1 MSMLDDV
8 LDELAILGADENVDK
23 NNVSAVVKKYGFFPY
38 SVWRV
43 KSNKTLEN
51 LCGDDI
57 ATGTYMGKDQKSLIG
72 KTNAKKKGYQ
82 GMNNGLS
89 RFNTEVAKRLVEY
102 YTEEGDTVLT
112 PFGSRGII
120 TIVAAHL
127 NRKGIVYEIHP
138 KYASHIQGVIDKLN
152 NQKGLIKKHYDATC
166 HCGNANN
173 MDKLEDNS
181 IDCVI
186 TSPPFWD
193 IEKYESCEGQLSD
206 IGDYYEF
213 LDEYQLCLNEI
224 YRVMKPGGIAIF
236 VVNDFR
242 KSPSKNEPSRLI
254 RFSRDTEMCME
265 EAGFETY
272 DIGINFLYS
281 TPSVI
286 GVNKRAE
293 QKQLLKAHE
302 YILVFRK

>member
-1 MSMLDDV
+1 MAEFDDV
-8 LDELAILGADENVDK
+8 LDELEILDVDVDK
-23 NNVSAVVKKYGFFPY
+23 TTVSNVVKKYGFFPY

-43 KSNKTLEN
+43 KSNKQMEE

-57 ATGTYMGKDQKSLIG
+57 ATGTYMAKSQKSMIG
-72 KTNAKKKGYQ
+72 KSAQKKKGYT
-82 GMNNGLS
+82 GVANGLS
-89 RFNTEVAKRLVEY
+89 RFNTEVAKRLVNY
-102 YTEEGDTVLT
+102 YTDEGDVVLT

-120 TIVAAHL
+120 TIIAAHL
-127 NRKGIVYEIHP
+127 GRKGVVYEIHP
-138 KYASHIQGVIDKLN
+138 KYASHIQNQIDRLN
-152 NQKGLIKKHYDATC
+152 NKKSLIKKHYDAVC
-166 HCGNANN
+166 YCGNANN
-173 MDKLEDNS
+173 MEMIDDDS

-206 IGDYYEF
+206 IDDYYDF
-213 LDEYQLCLNEI
+213 LEEYQLCLNEI
-224 YRVMKPGGIAIF
+224 YRVMKPGGFAIF

-242 KSPSKNEPSRLI
+242 KSPSKGEKSRLI
-254 RFSRDTEMCME
+254 RFSRDTEIGME
-265 EAGFETY
+265 KAGFETY

-293 QKQLLKAHE
+293 LRQLLKSHE